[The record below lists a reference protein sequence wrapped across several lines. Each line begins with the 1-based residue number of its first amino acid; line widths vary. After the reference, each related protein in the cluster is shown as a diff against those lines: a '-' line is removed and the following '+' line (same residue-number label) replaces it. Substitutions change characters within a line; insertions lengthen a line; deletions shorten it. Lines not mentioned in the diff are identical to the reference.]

1 MKIKSLFAVTFIA
14 LLLCLPG
21 TSVASDSKARE
32 ADTLIFYLENDSV
45 FNTDRYYT
53 NGIKSRKI

>member
-53 NGIKSRKI
+53 NGF